1 MLSIQIVLFMVIFI
15 VAIVGLMRGPSK
27 ELGVT
32 MAVVVLLAILSQFNR
47 LVDPAALAVRVNALM
62 SGLGM
67 GSGDVMRQRTFVWFL
82 YSSMVI
88 MTAFMAYHG
97 HETLAFGFQDP
108 KGIAGAI
115 LGAVAG
121 VFNGWLIG
129 GTIWYYLDLLG
140 YPIQAYDWFLPQF
153 SQGAQRMVSF
163 LPQNLLNPVVFAV
176 MALGLLWWR
185 ILK

>member
-1 MLSIQIVLFMVIFI
+1 MLGIEIVLFMLIFI
-15 VAIVGLMRGPSK
+15 IAIVGLMRGPSK

-47 LVDPAALAVRVNALM
+47 LVNPSDLAVRANGLM
-62 SGLGM
+62 SGLGL

-82 YSSMVI
+82 YSSLVI

-97 HETLAFGFQDP
+97 QATLAFGFRDP

-115 LGAVAG
+115 LGAMIGAA
-121 VFNGWLIG
+121 NGWLIG

-140 YPIQAYDWFLPQF
+140 YPIRVYDWFTPQF
-153 SQGAQRMVSF
+153 TAGAQRMVTL
-163 LPQNLLNPVVFAV
+163 LPQNLLNPVIFAV